1 MHCLG
6 LAGYEVYAPRIA
18 TARRNTA
25 LLFPGYLFVQ
35 IVSSWWNARWSAG
48 VARLISNGAGPTPVP
63 DQVIVELK
71 AREHGD
77 GLIRLPKP
85 RGLQRGDRVRI
96 TDGPLTGHL
105 ALFDGMRPHER
116 VMVLLELLGRAQRIE
131 LPKRDIAPA
140 R

>member
-71 AREHGD
+71 AREHG
-77 GLIRLPKP
+77 LIRLPKP